1 MFGIVLIKKC
11 DIIDLTK
18 NNERCD
24 LMEVPDYFQYLNWY
38 DLDTPTGL
46 YWFMQ
51 ELINDDIDLDEY
63 PEIKTYYEIL
73 LKNVFLEEPNMIS
86 VEYVMRKLKK
96 ALVAYGFAHTTKKV
110 EYKLYY
116 YWFMKG
122 D

>member
-1 MFGIVLIKKC
+1 MIEIETV
-11 DIIDLTK
+11 
-18 NNERCD
+18 
-24 LMEVPDYFQYLNWY
+24 VPDYFQYLNWY

-51 ELINDDIDLDEY
+51 ELINDDIDLNEY

-86 VEYVMRKLKK
+86 VEYVMRKLKN